1 VGLRAIYSVPEN
13 ADFSASSADD
23 AGCSSVFGTA
33 EEHHGQP
40 TKPYRMWAPRC
51 TRTGYGLF
59 YGGGGEL
66 LGCQVRLVRYLCPLP
81 AT

>member
-1 VGLRAIYSVPEN
+1 VGTQVYPDRGLNDDGTYS
-13 ADFSASSADD
+13 S
-23 AGCSSVFGTA
+23 
-33 EEHHGQP
+33 
-40 TKPYRMWAPRC
+40 
-51 TRTGYGLF
+51 GYGLF